1 MTCHLLAEDIDRA
14 EQHLAGAG
22 DGKLRLREE
31 RNTRVERP
39 RAPLAFAA
47 ELLSCC
53 RTAELLPH
61 C

>member
-31 RNTRVERP
+31 REER
-39 RAPLAFAA
+39 AVAA
-47 ELLSCC
+47 E
-53 RTAELLPH
+53 EQGH
-61 C
+61 V